1 VESVVQWAIVS
12 ITITAFTGPRAMG
25 VEYKIKFEVP
35 ADFNPSALFENL
47 PSPIAPKR
55 MEEIYN
61 YAIEPDG
68 FYFVDH
74 LVNRDVASIALRR
87 FIDEA
92 LAHAAS
98 VQITEL

>member
-1 VESVVQWAIVS
+1 MVQWAIVS
-12 ITITAFTGPRAMG
+12 ITISAYKGPRVMG
-25 VEYKIKFEVP
+25 VEYKIKFVVP
-35 ADFNPSALFENL
+35 ADFNSSALFANL
-47 PSPIAPKR
+47 PSPIAQKR

-68 FYFVDH
+68 FYFVDR

-92 LAHAAS
+92 LTHASS
-98 VQITEL
+98 VQITKL

>member
-1 VESVVQWAIVS
+1 M
-12 ITITAFTGPRAMG
+12 GPRVMD
-25 VEYKIKFEVP
+25 VEYKIKFVVP

-68 FYFVDH
+68 FYFVDR

-92 LAHAAS
+92 LAHGTS
-98 VQITEL
+98 VGITKL